1 MDPDAALANI
11 RDAYAMLNAL
21 RDRVEDRESLDTDQ
35 LEALWIN
42 ACDLAE
48 SAEALDGWLAK
59 GGFLPQD
66 WTRA

>member
-1 MDPDAALANI
+1 MDPNAALARV
-11 RDAYAMLNAL
+11 RDAYARLNAL
-21 RDRVEDRESLDTDQ
+21 FDHADRESLDTDQ

-48 SAEALDGWLAK
+48 STEALDEWLAK